1 MLLFVQ
7 SLIPNPECSLSIF
20 FVADENEMVE
30 MKPDMMELGNGP
42 WVKSPR
48 TFVSL
53 VLHVIHKCFETGDL
67 KIRHQ
72 KIKRLN
78 VVIDFPARSRSGKAP
93 LKTSRPRLCRQIL
106 ARNANT
112 QF

>member
-1 MLLFVQ
+1 MLFVY
-7 SLIPNPECSLSIF
+7 L

-48 TFVSL
+48 TFVFLVL

-72 KIKRLN
+72 KMKRLN
-78 VVIDFPARSRSGKAP
+78 VVIDFLARSRSGKAP